1 MTTLP
6 LQAFFAKA
14 AAAANSVA
22 ANENKADKNTL
33 SVQSNGKKYTNNN
46 SEQNVTK
53 FTIGTSD
60 EEESNDEDNSRDL
73 EKLFCPLTDKNGAP
87 FDSQGEIVSS
97 SNCRRVQSEIMASVS
112 RIKSSI
118 LGRKGGFLHTYAMLE
133 SNDTGGSVPVS
144 LNTSPQHNP
153 TVPVKQ
159 KKSLNENNQSH
170 SQKPK
175 LKNSR
180 SQGSLKLRSKSPGP
194 ILMRDSITVSL
205 PSPAGNR

>member
-1 MTTLP
+1 MHAQDKKGFSDLDIKKSVLAKNAFSRPKAGKKAKKKFKRSLTMTTLP

-87 FDSQGEIVSS
+87 FDSQGTYIFFSDFS
-97 SNCRRVQSEIMASVS
+97 KYFFSFFSVFFF
-112 RIKSSI
+112 RFFSI
-118 LGRKGGFLHTYAMLE
+118 FFFFFFFFLFFF
-133 SNDTGGSVPVS
+133 
-144 LNTSPQHNP
+144 
-153 TVPVKQ
+153 
-159 KKSLNENNQSH
+159 
-170 SQKPK
+170 
-175 LKNSR
+175 
-180 SQGSLKLRSKSPGP
+180 
-194 ILMRDSITVSL
+194 
-205 PSPAGNR
+205 

>member
-33 SVQSNGKKYTNNN
+33 FVNSNGKKYTNNN

-87 FDSQGEIVSS
+87 FDSQGTQ
-97 SNCRRVQSEIMASVS
+97 C
-112 RIKSSI
+112 
-118 LGRKGGFLHTYAMLE
+118 
-133 SNDTGGSVPVS
+133 
-144 LNTSPQHNP
+144 
-153 TVPVKQ
+153 
-159 KKSLNENNQSH
+159 
-170 SQKPK
+170 
-175 LKNSR
+175 LK
-180 SQGSLKLRSKSPGP
+180 
-194 ILMRDSITVSL
+194 
-205 PSPAGNR
+205 

>member
-1 MTTLP
+1 MSFHGKSRLI
-6 LQAFFAKA
+6 FFNHPISQKI
-14 AAAANSVA
+14 NPKSL
-22 ANENKADKNTL
+22 NPFQSCFRLILREFSILYFTGETL
-33 SVQSNGKKYTNNN
+33 S
-46 SEQNVTK
+46 
-53 FTIGTSD
+53 
-60 EEESNDEDNSRDL
+60 
-73 EKLFCPLTDKNGAP
+73 A
-87 FDSQGEIVSS
+87 

-144 LNTSPQHNP
+144 LNTSPGS
-153 TVPVKQ
+153 TTPVKQ
-159 KKSLNENNQSH
+159 NKLSNDLHHH

>member
-1 MTTLP
+1 MRYFWWFWTTVVFH
-6 LQAFFAKA
+6 FF
-14 AAAANSVA
+14 
-22 ANENKADKNTL
+22 L
-33 SVQSNGKKYTNNN
+33 Y
-46 SEQNVTK
+46 
-53 FTIGTSD
+53 
-60 EEESNDEDNSRDL
+60 
-73 EKLFCPLTDKNGAP
+73 LFL
-87 FDSQGEIVSS
+87 GEIVSS

-144 LNTSPQHNP
+144 LNTSPSS
-153 TVPVKQ
+153 TTPVKQ
-159 KKSLNENNQSH
+159 KKSPNETHQSL
-170 SQKPK
+170 SNQKPK

-205 PSPAGNR
+205 PSPAGNRWNFLDFDFFWKFQFPFGFSENLRTIKARLKKQSRNGTRPRLANG

>member
-1 MTTLP
+1 M
-6 LQAFFAKA
+6 
-14 AAAANSVA
+14 
-22 ANENKADKNTL
+22 
-33 SVQSNGKKYTNNN
+33 
-46 SEQNVTK
+46 
-53 FTIGTSD
+53 
-60 EEESNDEDNSRDL
+60 
-73 EKLFCPLTDKNGAP
+73 
-87 FDSQGEIVSS
+87 SS